1 MTEDWRKALGLD
13 HIESETVTEYK
24 DEIYINGKIVD
35 NLKDDLKFNS
45 NTSEENIFVH
55 QFLIYKKITSS
66 YWVRRRLKDY
76 ELNTLSTTDQ
86 EKYLILDVEL
96 EETLQQYL
104 RNNSKELLID
114 LNNKSKDLLLMI
126 IKFLKLKKI
135 VSFDANKIASKYSKV
150 PFIGKIQDHD
160 SKTQSNYESVI
171 KYHLIKEKKN
181 AKVNMEKEI
190 LIENNAEDTDQ
201 NEETESLIGN
211 IKRLKKLY
219 KNKTLNK
226 DEFEKAKN
234 KLLR

>member
-24 DEIYINGKIVD
+24 GEIYINGKIVD

-126 IKFLKLKKI
+126 IKFLKLIKHLRVLRVWAVFKAG
-135 VSFDANKIASKYSKV
+135 DKV
-150 PFIGKIQDHD
+150 
-160 SKTQSNYESVI
+160 
-171 KYHLIKEKKN
+171 KEYLGVK
-181 AKVNMEKEI
+181 
-190 LIENNAEDTDQ
+190 
-201 NEETESLIGN
+201 
-211 IKRLKKLY
+211 
-219 KNKTLNK
+219 
-226 DEFEKAKN
+226 F
-234 KLLR
+234 